1 MIKRI
6 SKLKNCGIFR
16 DFKWSSSLVEFDKYN
31 LIYGLNGSGKSTL
44 SQALSFFAVNYDN
57 ASCPLNFEI
66 ELMEDNGISVG
77 NRIKNQKLKHLLY
90 VFNKDFVQKNLDTN
104 GKLDEIIYLSKENIE
119 IKNEMAE
126 LDKELSK
133 IRAQKI
139 LTNKLY
145 QEKKKTVDRL
155 LPEIAS
161 KVKSI
166 LVSLGGISANTYAN
180 FDKRGAENYFS
191 FSNKQLDVD
200 IPNYDNEIEALK
212 ISLKELVLPYLD
224 FKVSLIDTELIN
236 EFISKV
242 KALLVKSIS
251 KQLITDY
258 SKEILQWVETGLN
271 LHKDTNVC
279 IYCGGIISDERTAF
293 LKGLFNEEYKKF
305 KAELRNAI
313 VTLES
318 LKMQPIYFYGHIYY
332 ENKIQ
337 LEHKITAINSNIIK
351 INTLIDG
358 ILEQLNQKM
367 DNIEVCSFKEI
378 CVDDELLKNYNDI
391 ANEINNIINIA
402 NEKTKNFKESQ
413 KNNLEKLKNLLL
425 YKFFRESNFKTLFE
439 DFNKTTEEDKKLEVK
454 IREQEQK
461 ISLLENTIKDVL
473 IAADNFNNLLH
484 QFLGRKEIILKF
496 DESVK
501 GYKLIRL
508 ENKSKAERLSE
519 GEKTAIAF
527 IYFLTKIQENG
538 NRIEDTIIVLD
549 DPISSLDSNNLF
561 NSFAFIVSA
570 FEKCHQFFVLTHNF
584 TFFSLLKRKIGKDW
598 RQGNNMYLI
607 DNTNIMIN
615 GESVREAK
623 IVVLPKTLKILN
635 SDYAYNFKLIKDTVE
650 IKNVVTDLNEYF
662 ILSNSCRKVLETF
675 SSFKLIGKKDFDIET
690 IKELYLISKQDE
702 ETLTIEENAK
712 AEKIFKFVNYY
723 SHGSKF
729 STIAEIDGLI
739 GETIKIAQSVLELL
753 LLADPVHYNSLIE
766 ATN

>member
-318 LKMQPIYFYGHIYY
+318 LKMQPI
-332 ENKIQ
+332 
-337 LEHKITAINSNIIK
+337 
-351 INTLIDG
+351 
-358 ILEQLNQKM
+358 
-367 DNIEVCSFKEI
+367 
-378 CVDDELLKNYNDI
+378 
-391 ANEINNIINIA
+391 
-402 NEKTKNFKESQ
+402 
-413 KNNLEKLKNLLL
+413 
-425 YKFFRESNFKTLFE
+425 
-439 DFNKTTEEDKKLEVK
+439 
-454 IREQEQK
+454 
-461 ISLLENTIKDVL
+461 
-473 IAADNFNNLLH
+473 
-484 QFLGRKEIILKF
+484 
-496 DESVK
+496 
-501 GYKLIRL
+501 
-508 ENKSKAERLSE
+508 
-519 GEKTAIAF
+519 
-527 IYFLTKIQENG
+527 
-538 NRIEDTIIVLD
+538 LD